1 MNVLCLPRFLP
12 KDPCKADE
20 HDPVGL
26 GTEQRQQPRHGHAG
40 MMKGAGVAPAAAGTA
55 SSRLYFFV
63 NSKEYELRPG
73 KDFGPETTLLNW
85 LRAKGLTGTKLGC
98 GEGGC
103 GACTISVSSF
113 DKVCQH
119 TRAPL
124 HPPPLPTSSCL
135 ADVRMTTGAR
145 LPVCQGHAAAGDVIL
160 FRATRPHQP

>member
-1 MNVLCLPRFLP
+1 
-12 KDPCKADE
+12 
-20 HDPVGL
+20 
-26 GTEQRQQPRHGHAG
+26 

-119 TRAPL
+119 TRAP
-124 HPPPLPTSSCL
+124 PPPPPPPSPHKLLSCRCPRDHWCE
-135 ADVRMTTGAR
+135 AAR
-145 LPVCQGHAAAGDVIL
+145 LP
-160 FRATRPHQP
+160 RPCGGR

>member
-20 HDPVGL
+20 HDHVGL

-124 HPPPLPTSSCL
+124 PPPPSPHKLLSCRCPRDHWCE
-135 ADVRMTTGAR
+135 AAR
-145 LPVCQGHAAAGDVIL
+145 LP
-160 FRATRPHQP
+160 RPCGGR